1 MSTYLKRVSTSS
13 GFLEACPVEFGR
25 SLTCVIGARGT
36 CKSTLIESIRFAFET
51 DGARVAT
58 LVKDENVGDQSLP
71 TFGIIKATLRA
82 GSVRCE
88 LERADNGSEHE
99 VTLEREV
106 GGQPRI
112 FLDGVREHTSHDLL
126 GEIEV
131 FSQGD
136 LQRIAEDDNDEL
148 RLALI
153 DRPNRSQVAKLNTE
167 RRETAEALSRLG
179 PELRVVRGR
188 LSTLDHEVTQLDPAR
203 SQLDRLTQAAP
214 VASPELEAERQG
226 HERRQRVLGALKSAE
241 AERRGLANRLAGVRA
256 SAHQLAESVATITE
270 DSGDTLADEM
280 SPLEE
285 LLGAVGELTT
295 VTSKID
301 AISLTRLIEDL
312 ERRFEDA
319 SERYYQLRQQ
329 EQAVNES
336 LKQQHVLK
344 RQVEHL
350 EQLRSEA
357 EGERKKESDLL
368 NERRKLRG
376 KLRQID
382 DQLYDL
388 RIAEIDSINDEHGDT
403 VQLTLSSSS
412 NTRAYADHLRE
423 LLVGSRIHAQ
433 EEVARSIV
441 DRLEPSTLIDLAE
454 AGDAH
459 QLADLLGRDLGQ
471 MTRIVAQLGDH
482 DDLYDLETELP
493 ANRLEVTFF
502 DDGEPKP
509 VETLSKGQRATALL
523 PIILRP
529 LPYPLLFDQP
539 EDDLDNSFVFKS
551 LVATVRQ
558 LKSKR
563 QLIFVTH
570 NANIPVLGEAERIVV
585 MSMKGPKSA
594 APALTG
600 SVDGRK
606 QEILNLLEG
615 GAEAFA
621 KRERYYG
628 ELLAESND

>member
-1 MSTYLKRVSTSS
+1 
-13 GFLEACPVEFGR
+13 
-25 SLTCVIGARGT
+25 
-36 CKSTLIESIRFAFET
+36 
-51 DGARVAT
+51 
-58 LVKDENVGDQSLP
+58 
-71 TFGIIKATLRA
+71 
-82 GSVRCE
+82 
-88 LERADNGSEHE
+88 
-99 VTLEREV
+99 
-106 GGQPRI
+106 
-112 FLDGVREHTSHDLL
+112 
-126 GEIEV
+126 
-131 FSQGD
+131 
-136 LQRIAEDDNDEL
+136 
-148 RLALI
+148 
-153 DRPNRSQVAKLNTE
+153 
-167 RRETAEALSRLG
+167 
-179 PELRVVRGR
+179 
-188 LSTLDHEVTQLDPAR
+188 
-203 SQLDRLTQAAP
+203 
-214 VASPELEAERQG
+214 
-226 HERRQRVLGALKSAE
+226 
-241 AERRGLANRLAGVRA
+241 
-256 SAHQLAESVATITE
+256 
-270 DSGDTLADEM
+270 
-280 SPLEE
+280 
-285 LLGAVGELTT
+285 
-295 VTSKID
+295 
-301 AISLTRLIEDL
+301 
-312 ERRFEDA
+312 
-319 SERYYQLRQQ
+319 
-329 EQAVNES
+329 
-336 LKQQHVLK
+336 
-344 RQVEHL
+344 HL